1 MEKELDNMNK
11 IVLIGAGSANFG
23 LGTIGDIFKS
33 KILQGSTIM
42 LHDINTKALEK
53 TKNIANK
60 YKDKLGVNYN
70 IEATT
75 EREKALKDANYC
87 IISIEIG
94 NRFDLWDQDW
104 KIPLQYGFKQIY
116 GENGGPGGLF
126 HSLRIAPVI
135 LDICEDIIKICPNA
149 FVFNYSNPMQ
159 RVCHAVTTKYPELKF
174 VGLCHEIES
183 MERQLPTIMETDFSN
198 IEIKAGGLNHLSIL
212 LQAKY
217 KDSQKDGYPIIHE
230 KFESYYSKVTSEYYP
245 SRPGGERGVFFELYK
260 LYGYLPITTDSHLG
274 EYIQWAYSIADHEA
288 IMEFYNNYK
297 KRCLSFYDD
306 ESNYS
311 EYFQMNDKTNERIV
325 PIMEAIIEDA
335 NFEESA
341 VNVPNNNFIDC
352 LPDNIV
358 VEVPGILN
366 KSGVTGLKLENYPSE
381 FGSLLNNQ
389 VSTIKLTTEAVINK
403 SKDSAYLALLAD
415 PIVDNV
421 KFAAKLLDNMLSFQ
435 KKYLGYLK

>member
-1 MEKELDNMNK
+1 MNK

-33 KILQGSTIM
+33 KVLEGSTIT
-42 LHDINTKALEK
+42 LHDINAKALEK
-53 TKNIANK
+53 TKNIANQF
-60 YKDKLGVNYN
+60 KDKLKVSYN

-75 EREKALKDANYC
+75 DRKQALKGATFC

-135 LDICEDIIKICPNA
+135 LNICEDIIKICPNA

-159 RVCHAVTTKYPELKF
+159 RICHTVTTKYPDLKF
-174 VGLCHEIES
+174 VGLCHEIAS
-183 MERQLPTIMETDFSN
+183 MERQLPYLMETDFSN

-212 LQAKY
+212 VEAKY
-217 KDSQKDGYPIIHE
+217 KDSQKDGYPKIKE
-230 KFESYYSKVTSEYYP
+230 KFKRYYSKLTSEYYP
-245 SRPGGERGVFFELYK
+245 SKPGGERGVFFELYK
-260 LYGYLPITTDSHLG
+260 LFGYLPITTDSHLG
-274 EYIQWAYSIADHEA
+274 EYIQWAYSVADHEA
-288 IMEFYNNYK
+288 IMEFYENYK
-297 KRCLSFYDD
+297 KRCLTFYDD
-306 ESNYS
+306 ESHYS
-311 EYFQMNDKTNERIV
+311 EFFQLHNKTNERII
-325 PIMEAIIEDA
+325 PIIEAIIQDA
-335 NFEESA
+335 NIEESA
-341 VNVPNNNFIDC
+341 VNIPNKNFINC

-358 VEVPGILN
+358 VEVPGLIN
-366 KSGVTGLKLENYPSE
+366 KSGVAGLKLNNYPAN
-381 FGSLLNNQ
+381 FGNLLNTQ
-389 VSTIKLTTEAVINK
+389 VSTIQLTTEAVINQ

-421 KFAAKLLDNMLSFQ
+421 ENASKLLETMLVFQ
-435 KKYLGYLK
+435 KEYLGYLK